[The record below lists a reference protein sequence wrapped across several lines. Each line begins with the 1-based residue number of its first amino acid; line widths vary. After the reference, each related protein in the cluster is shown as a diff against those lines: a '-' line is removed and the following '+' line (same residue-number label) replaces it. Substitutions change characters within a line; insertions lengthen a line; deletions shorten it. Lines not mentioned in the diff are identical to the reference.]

1 MFRAFMSAV
10 AAADAPLLAGARSMP
25 ITRCDG
31 RLFKEALLGSLAW
44 LTLNRDEV
52 DALNVFPVPDG
63 DTGTNMLLTIQSA
76 VEDIRELDDP
86 DLSVMARR
94 ASHGALMGARGNSG
108 VILSQILRGVC
119 VGIGSRSEVDAK
131 ELAAALREGAEVA
144 YRAVIKPTEGT
155 MLTVA
160 REAAAG
166 AAAKAASTDDLTQ
179 VIRAAC
185 EAAASAVERTPEQ
198 LPILK
203 QAGVIDAGGYGLQL
217 IFEGFLKR
225 MRGEAV
231 TTFQRP
237 TTQHARP
244 KTVEAP
250 AAGWGYC
257 TEFVINGEQLPVD
270 AVRNEI
276 QRHGDSALV
285 VGDEAAIKVHVHTH
299 EPAVLISYASGI
311 GRLTR
316 LKVDDMS
323 SQHHRLQG
331 ESVRRPASTKHLA
344 LVAVASGDGFRRILE
359 SLGVDSVVGGGQTV
373 NPSTE
378 DILAAV
384 ESVPSNEVLLLP
396 NNGNVVMTA
405 QQVAELSKKRVRVV
419 PSRSLPQGIAALFA
433 FDFSLDLEANANAM
447 SHALGQVQ
455 TIEVTRAVRATEVD
469 GLKIAE
475 NDVIGLLN
483 DRIVEAGGTPASVVQ
498 AVLNR
503 TDRAKVGT
511 ITVYAGADTVEAER
525 EALVTSIAQQFP
537 RASVELQA
545 GEQALYPYIVAV
557 E

>member
-1 MFRAFMSAV
+1 MCRAFTSVV
-10 AAADAPLLAGARSMP
+10 AAAETSPITSAPSMP
-25 ITRCDG
+25 ITQCDG

-63 DTGTNMLLTIQSA
+63 DTGTNMLLTLQSA

-86 DLSVMARR
+86 DLSVMVRR

-119 VGIGSRSEVDAK
+119 VGIGSQRAVDAK
-131 ELAAALREGAEVA
+131 GLAGAIREGAEVA

-166 AAAKAASTDDLTQ
+166 VEARAAETSDLTQ
-179 VIRAAC
+179 VVRAAC

-198 LPILK
+198 LPVLK
-203 QAGVIDAGGYGLQL
+203 QAGVIDAGGFGLQL

-231 TTFQRP
+231 ATFERP

-250 AAGWGYC
+250 SAGWGYC

-270 AVRNEI
+270 EVRNEI
-276 QRHGDSALV
+276 QRHGESALV

-299 EPAVLISYASGI
+299 EPAVVIGYATGV

-331 ESVRRPASTKHLA
+331 DSVRRPTSTKHLA

-384 ESVPSNEVLLLP
+384 ESVPSNDVLLLP
-396 NNGNVVMTA
+396 NNGNVTMTA
-405 QQVAELSKKRVRVV
+405 QQVAELSRKRVRVV
-419 PSRSLPQGIAALFA
+419 PSRSMPQGIAALFA
-433 FDFSLDLEANANAM
+433 FDFSADLEANANAM
-447 SHALGQVQ
+447 SHALSQVQ
-455 TIEVTRAVRATEVD
+455 TIEVTRAVRASEVD

-483 DRIVEAGGTPASVVQ
+483 DRIVEAGKMPGNVVQ
-498 AVLNR
+498 AVLKR
-503 TDRAKVGT
+503 IDTAKVST
-511 ITVYAGADTVEAER
+511 ITVYAGTDADEGER
-525 EALVTSIAQQFP
+525 EALVNAIALQFP
-537 RASVELQA
+537 KASVELQA

>member
-1 MFRAFMSAV
+1 MSRAFTSAV
-10 AAADAPLLAGARSMP
+10 AAADAPLLASARSMP

-31 RLFKEALLGSLAW
+31 RLFKEALLGSVAW
-44 LTLNRDEV
+44 LTVNRDEV

-119 VGIGSRSEVDAK
+119 VGIGSRSAVDAK
-131 ELAAALREGAEVA
+131 GLAAALREGAEVA

-166 AAAKAASTDDLTQ
+166 AEAKAASTDDLTQ

-185 EAAASAVERTPEQ
+185 DAAASAVERTPDQ

-231 TTFQRP
+231 TTFQRS

-250 AAGWGYC
+250 ASGWGYC
-257 TEFVINGEQLPVD
+257 TEFVINGEQLPLD

-359 SLGVDSVVGGGQTV
+359 SLGVDSVVGGGQTL

-396 NNGNVVMTA
+396 NNGNVIMTA

-483 DRIVEAGGTPASVVQ
+483 DRIVEAGGSPAGVVQ

-503 TDRAKVGT
+503 TDRAKVAT

-525 EALVTSIAQQFP
+525 EALVTGIAQQFP